1 MKILI
6 IGFGEIA
13 EEFAKLNKDFEFI
26 GIRRSGS
33 SNLSN
38 VEIIN

>member
-26 GIRRSGS
+26 GIRR
-33 SNLSN
+33 
-38 VEIIN
+38 